1 MSERTALEGIT
12 PKPGDIRYLD
22 KNGDGVIKPDDD
34 RFIVG
39 NDFPRYT
46 FGFTYGLEYKGFDF
60 SMMWQGVGKRNKWMR
75 GESVEA
81 FHNNNEGPVMDF
93 HQDRWTP
100 NNPDA
105 TYPRLTMGAESAN
118 NAAKSD
124 FWIQD
129 AKYLR
134 LKNAQIGYTFPQQWM
149 KNSMSR
155 I

>member
-1 MSERTALEGIT
+1 
-12 PKPGDIRYLD
+12 
-22 KNGDGVIKPDDD
+22 
-34 RFIVG
+34 
-39 NDFPRYT
+39 
-46 FGFTYGLEYKGFDF
+46 
-60 SMMWQGVGKRNKWMR
+60 MMWQGVGKRNKWMR

-134 LKNAQIGYTFPQQWM
+134 LKNAQIGYTFSQQWM
-149 KNSMSR
+149 KKLYVKNLR
-155 I
+155 IFASVQNPLTFTKMKGGWDPEYTGDGSGRSYPVARVYSFGLNVKF

>member
-1 MSERTALEGIT
+1 
-12 PKPGDIRYLD
+12 
-22 KNGDGVIKPDDD
+22 
-34 RFIVG
+34 
-39 NDFPRYT
+39 
-46 FGFTYGLEYKGFDF
+46 
-60 SMMWQGVGKRNKWMR
+60 MMWQGVGRRNKWMR

-134 LKNAQIGYTFPQQWM
+134 LKNAQIGYHFTRSNGM
-149 KNSMSR
+149 KKSLLSR

>member
-1 MSERTALEGIT
+1 
-12 PKPGDIRYLD
+12 
-22 KNGDGVIKPDDD
+22 
-34 RFIVG
+34 
-39 NDFPRYT
+39 
-46 FGFTYGLEYKGFDF
+46 
-60 SMMWQGVGKRNKWMR
+60 
-75 GESVEA
+75 
-81 FHNNNEGPVMDF
+81 MDF

-134 LKNAQIGYTFPQQWM
+134 LKNAQIGYTFLHHRM
-149 KNSMSR
+149 KKLYVKNL
-155 I
+155 

>member
-1 MSERTALEGIT
+1 
-12 PKPGDIRYLD
+12 
-22 KNGDGVIKPDDD
+22 
-34 RFIVG
+34 
-39 NDFPRYT
+39 
-46 FGFTYGLEYKGFDF
+46 
-60 SMMWQGVGKRNKWMR
+60 
-75 GESVEA
+75 
-81 FHNNNEGPVMDF
+81 MDF

-134 LKNAQIGYTFPQQWM
+134 LKKCADRIYFPATMDEKTLCQEF
-149 KNSMSR
+149 KNLCQCAESVDFHKDERRMGPGIYR
-155 I
+155 RR